1 MLFQD
6 DVESER
12 EKYHDLKE
20 KTKYSEFI
28 RYVIHPI
35 FESIKFGLNLFRK
48 DNIIHITPTN
58 LQERLIS
65 NNEDCEYLQRIY
77 REMDTSE
84 NLFFIRNSLSMFNI
98 DGLIEIIPYVTTSF
112 EINLIT
118 DVERSVDKRK
128 DEFSKGIEVDNISTG
143 KDFYFTNPNFD
154 SLSFF
159 SENKRINIAD
169 LGKGAS
175 NVIKLILKTASILFS
190 FENEK
195 MRNVSLPK
203 LQGRKP
209 RPVVKKTILIEEP
222 EAFLHPNWQSSL
234 IDFFLFCQRMYDVQF
249 IIETHSEY
257 LIRKLQYFVATN
269 IINPSDISLYY
280 FSEKKNVV
288 NNEECVIKINI
299 LEDGGLDKDFGQGF
313 FDEAI
318 NLKLEIF
325 KLKNSQKN

>member
-1 MLFQD
+1 
-6 DVESER
+6 
-12 EKYHDLKE
+12 
-20 KTKYSEFI
+20 
-28 RYVIHPI
+28 
-35 FESIKFGLNLFRK
+35 
-48 DNIIHITPTN
+48 
-58 LQERLIS
+58 
-65 NNEDCEYLQRIY
+65 
-77 REMDTSE
+77 
-84 NLFFIRNSLSMFNI
+84 
-98 DGLIEIIPYVTTSF
+98 
-112 EINLIT
+112 
-118 DVERSVDKRK
+118 
-128 DEFSKGIEVDNISTG
+128 
-143 KDFYFTNPNFD
+143 
-154 SLSFF
+154 
-159 SENKRINIAD
+159 
-169 LGKGAS
+169 
-175 NVIKLILKTASILFS
+175 
-190 FENEK
+190 